1 MNKITKA
8 WTYGVAYLSLA
19 VGSGVSISGNI
30 ADTYRVAG
38 SVGRT
43 PDGLDI
49 AISAFWPAAVLLA
62 IEMFVSRLWPRTA
75 PMQAVR
81 WLGSLGIGFVA
92 MYVSWHHLA
101 DLLTNRGQ
109 DGIVAGLGPLAIDG
123 LAIMATGLILSSRG
137 HKIVDTVATPRPAG
151 LANLF
156 TPPPVPYLATSDTAA
171 ATVHLDN
178 STATYTPADNPVATY
193 ATVADEA
200 MSYLDSL
207 ATRIGDVDSTPAVP
221 VSGPPALSRSNEVKP
236 DSVPTGAVMA
246 FQAWLMLESD
256 ESRLTP
262 GARNEFI
269 AEAYNVS
276 VRTARR
282 WFTAYAAA

>member
-30 ADTYRVAG
+30 ADTYRVATE
-38 SVGRT
+38 VART

-62 IEMFVSRLWPRTA
+62 IEMFVSRLWPRTR
-75 PMQAVR
+75 PMQSVR
-81 WLGSLGIGFVA
+81 WAGSLGIGFVA

-101 DLLTNRGQ
+101 DLLSSRGQ
-109 DGIVAGLGPLAIDG
+109 DGVVATLGPLAIDG

-137 HKIVDTVATPRPAG
+137 HKINLDTV
-151 LANLF
+151 
-156 TPPPVPYLATSDTAA
+156 

-178 STATYTPADNPVATY
+178 SAATFVATPTY
-193 ATVADEA
+193 FATEADVAESEAAMHGEVSVADEA
-200 MSYLDSL
+200 SSYLDSL
-207 ATRIGDVDSTPAVP
+207 TARLGDLDNTPAVP
-221 VSGPPALSRSNEVKP
+221 VPVSGAPALARSNEVKA
-236 DSVPTGAVMA
+236 DSVPVGAVLA
-246 FQAWLMLESD
+246 FQAWLMLDGD
-256 ESRLTP
+256 EDRLSP
-262 GARNEFI
+262 GGRNMAI
-269 AEAYNVS
+269 AIAYDVS

-282 WFTAYAAA
+282 WFTAYVTA